1 MAERYEQGA
10 WVEIQATILEPG
22 ARAPQVPDDTRMVPL
37 EMKAKGFL
45 VEPAALG
52 EQVEIETVTGRRLS
66 GRLLTVNPA
75 YDHGFG
81 RPVTALATIGREL
94 RMLLNSGEGS
104 A

>member
-52 EQVEIETVTGRRLS
+52 S
-66 GRLLTVNPA
+66 K
-75 YDHGFG
+75 
-81 RPVTALATIGREL
+81 L
-94 RMLLNSGEGS
+94 RSKP
-104 A
+104 